1 MLKNQYYLCERFT
14 VSDIRKIDKNLQLWF
29 STQRSLGL
37 LYFISCVCVIKKW
50 PLLVIVCANNVHYR
64 EQVTNSLHPIFRL
77 QRRSVSENKPVAGA
91 GRPKPKKKALPPKP
105 SLPKARCLYAY
116 DAQDTDE
123 LSFNEGDIIE
133 VIKEGENLFVIIT
146 WQLFQVNACSL
157 NSKQIRNKNA
167 FQ

>member
-1 MLKNQYYLCERFT
+1 M
-14 VSDIRKIDKNLQLWF
+14 V
-29 STQRSLGL
+29 
-37 LYFISCVCVIKKW
+37 LYTKFLHFISYVCVNKKW
-50 PLLVIVCANNVHYR
+50 PLLLIVCVNNVHCR
-64 EQVTNSLHPIFRL
+64 EQVTNSLHLFSDYRDAVFPRTSQL
-77 QRRSVSENKPVAGA
+77 RVA

-133 VIKEGENLFVIIT
+133 VIKEGEDLFVIIT
-146 WQLFQVNACSL
+146 WQLFQVNSCSR
-157 NSKQIRNKNA
+157 NSKQIKNKNA